1 MRAALCDG
9 ERTAGTPRPR
19 ASRVLQK
26 ARCARACRQLPRHL
40 QHCPAAY
47 HLAARHPAM
56 CPLTIRRA
64 TTPRVTLALSRPR
77 GCASPSADRSPARRA
92 RPLRAILP
100 HVPLPASVPPSL
112 CHAAPPVPPHPTR
125 PPRTDPTRGAP
136 HVPQRQQPPEQPPSR
151 AQRSPR
157 PRCAPKDAVQDIRT
171 RCPPPPARRWL
182 SLRPWGRLPSLWA
195 APGST
200 MCARL
205 RPGEAWGGD
214 TPHLALF
221 TVKLELEDC
230 RAGREPAA

>member
-26 ARCARACRQLPRHL
+26 ARSARACRQLPRHL

-100 HVPLPASVPPSL
+100 HVPLSASVPPSL
-112 CHAAPPVPPHPTR
+112 CHAAPSVPPHPTR

-171 RCPPPPARRWL
+171 RCPPPTSQAVAVTPAVGTAPVPL
-182 SLRPWGRLPSLWA
+182 GSPGQHDVCQA
-195 APGST
+195 A
-200 MCARL
+200 
-205 RPGEAWGGD
+205 
-214 TPHLALF
+214 
-221 TVKLELEDC
+221 
-230 RAGREPAA
+230 AGRSLGRGHAAFSPVYSETGA